1 MTRRTWTLASL
12 ILAGSTLAGPVLAEP
27 LIIDEAALDAER
39 LAPGLYPSAPMPEG
53 FEVPPEPS
61 HPPVEIDWSIGLK
74 GSFTSA
80 SDGNVFITT
89 LNPAFS
95 ASHQGVRTDLKL
107 DGSAVVARAG
117 DGGMGVTSL
126 DLDFGTETRLDR
138 DTTVTG
144 TASLGLSQDL
154 PATPG
159 LSPLI
164 TSPAAVVTG
173 SLGGGLDRRFGQF
186 NLGIKG
192 SLERTL
198 YGPTTR
204 TDTGVTDNS
213 SQNVWQADT
222 SLRLGLQATPIFEVF
237 GEASLGRDW
246 FDSAPISGNK
256 ADATSRALR
265 AGIAAD
271 WNGIWSASASVGIG
285 HHDFDAAGLG
295 DITTRLYDASLT
307 YSPDSTINLKAA
319 LSTTVTPTGSDTA
332 GTAKVAHVA
341 SADLDYTVNSWLRL
355 RASADWGYSWL
366 EGSSETERSHGLG
379 AGADYK
385 LNSHTAVSAD
395 YGYAHRD
402 NSTSGV
408 FDSHTVS
415 LGVTV
420 KR

>member
-1 MTRRTWTLASL
+1 MLAASSTLASAVLAQPL
-12 ILAGSTLAGPVLAEP
+12 ILDQVAME
-27 LIIDEAALDAER
+27 DER
-39 LAPGLYPSAPMPEG
+39 LTPGLYPSAPMPEG
-53 FEVPPEPS
+53 FEVPAEPA
-61 HPPVEIDWSIGLK
+61 HPPIEIDWSVGLK

-80 SDGNVFITT
+80 TDGNSFVTT
-89 LNPAFS
+89 VNPAFN
-95 ASHQGVRTDLKL
+95 ATHQGVRTDLNL
-107 DGSAVVARAG
+107 DGSAVLARSD
-117 DGGMGVTSL
+117 DGSTGVTALNL
-126 DLDFGTETRLDR
+126 DLAGETLLDR
-138 DTTVTG
+138 DTTVSG
-144 TASLGLSQDL
+144 SAGLDFTQQL
-154 PATPG
+154 PGTPG

-173 SLGGGLDRRFGQF
+173 SLGGGLERRFGQF
-186 NLGIKG
+186 SLGVKG

-213 SQNVWQADT
+213 SQNVWEADT

-237 GEASLGRDW
+237 GEAALGRDW
-246 FDSAPISGNK
+246 FDAAPASGIK
-256 ADATSRALR
+256 ADATSRTLR
-265 AGIAAD
+265 AGIAGD
-271 WNGIWSASASVGIG
+271 WNGVWSASASVGLG
-285 HHDFDAAGLG
+285 YHDFDVASLG

-307 YSPDSTINLKAA
+307 YSPDSTLNLKAA
-319 LSTTVTPTGSDTA
+319 LSTKVTPTGSDSA
-332 GTAKVAHVA
+332 GTARVAHLA
-341 SADLDYTVNSWLRL
+341 TADLAYTVNSWLRL

-366 EGSSETERSHGLG
+366 EGSPETERSHGLG

-395 YGYAHRD
+395 YDYAHRD
-402 NSTSGV
+402 NSVSGV